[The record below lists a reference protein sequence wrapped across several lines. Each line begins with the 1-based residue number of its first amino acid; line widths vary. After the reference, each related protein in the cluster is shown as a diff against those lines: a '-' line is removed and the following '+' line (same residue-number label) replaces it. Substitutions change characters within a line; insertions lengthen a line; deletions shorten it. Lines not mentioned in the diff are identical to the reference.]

1 MMISFRLT
9 DEEARKTWEEFG
21 HPDGKQA
28 FQLGLALPSWLVEAH
43 NSSLVL
49 LVYGLAFGIAL
60 PVVVAR
66 WWRNA
71 KIMSKNQVQNETMG
85 IFYRELQDNVL
96 FKGLLEILVKA
107 EEFQGM
113 DFGVQNWGS
122 VCEIHV
128 VGETSIEEIGRR
140 KNGIQSIEER
150 RQRALQASCATF
162 GCALSSY

>member
-1 MMISFRLT
+1 LT

-60 PVVVAR
+60 PIMVAK

-85 IFYRELQDNVL
+85 IFYRELQDSLL
-96 FKGLLEILVKA
+96 FRGLLEIVVKA
-107 EEFQGM
+107 EEFQSM

-122 VCEIHV
+122 VNVFHV
-128 VGETSIEEIGRR
+128 VGKTSLEAIGGR
-140 KNGIQSIEER
+140 KIGIQDIEK
-150 RQRALQASCATF
+150 
-162 GCALSSY
+162 GWK